1 MAAVISPDVFEAL
14 ERHLGRE
21 DALTVVRGL
30 EASLNRAVDY
40 RWATTKE
47 ELLAVM
53 RREFVTREVFEERL
67 ASFRAELLAKSEKDK
82 AELLGRLEKDKA
94 EVLGRLEKDKAE
106 VLGRLE
112 KDKAEVL
119 GIIEALREKT
129 ERDKAELVGMIEALR
144 EKTERDKAE
153 VLGKIENLKLSM
165 DKNITVWFSILLFAI
180 VFLNRDALEFLA
192 RLFGLLR

>member
-1 MAAVISPDVFEAL
+1 MAVAAVISLDVFEAL

-21 DALTVVRGL
+21 DALTIVRGL

-106 VLGRLE
+106 VLG
-112 KDKAEVL
+112 
-119 GIIEALREKT
+119 IIEALREKT

-153 VLGKIENLKLSM
+153 VLGKIENLKLAM